1 MIHPEKKEKLK
12 KVAKAMVAPGKGI
25 LAADESH
32 GNIEK
37 KFAKLG
43 VPMTEENRRAYRE
56 VLFTAPE
63 LGEHISGVIMFDET
77 IRHSTEDGRS
87 FVSVLEEVGVLP
99 GIKVDVG
106 LKEMKDSPGEKLMK
120 EMEGLEKRMEEYA
133 KLGAK
138 FAKARAVITINEGLP
153 TEANIRQN
161 AKDLAAY
168 ALTCQKAGI
177 VPMVEPEVLMDG
189 THSMERHEEA
199 TEKTLRAVFEELDR
213 VGVMIE
219 GMILKPNMVLHG
231 KESGKTAAPE
241 EVAEATLRVLKKVLP
256 DELPGVTFLSGGQSE
271 EEATEN
277 LHAINKMGSF
287 PWGLSFSF
295 GRALQASALK
305 AWGGKKEN
313 AKHAHKHLHHRKK
326 MNSLAT
332 LGKYHKKLE
341 EEKHKQ

>member
-1 MIHPEKKEKLK
+1 MLHPEKKKKLK
-12 KVAKAMVAPGKGI
+12 KIAKAMVKPGKGI

-37 KFAKLG
+37 KFAKLN

-63 LGEHISGVIMFDET
+63 LGDHISGVIMFDET
-77 IRHSTEDGRS
+77 IRHKTSDGRS

-106 LKEMKDSPGEKLMK
+106 LKEMENSSGEKLMK
-120 EMEGLEKRMEEYA
+120 EMEGLAERLEEYA
-133 KLGAK
+133 SLGAK
-138 FAKARAVITINEGLP
+138 FAKARAVITIEEGLP
-153 TEANIRQN
+153 TDANIRQN

-168 ALTCQKAGI
+168 ALECQKAGI

-189 THSMERHEEA
+189 THSMERHAEA
-199 TEKTLRAVFEELDR
+199 TERTLEAVFEELENT
-213 VGVMIE
+213 GVFIE

-231 KESGKTAAPE
+231 KESGKKATPD
-241 EVAEATLRVLKKVLP
+241 EVAEATLKVFKKVLP
-256 DELPGVTFLSGGQSE
+256 DDLPGVTFLSGGQSE

-277 LHAINKMGSF
+277 LQAINTMGPF
-287 PWGLSFSF
+287 PWNLTFSF

-305 AWGGKKEN
+305 AWSGKKEN
-313 AKHAHKHLHHRKK
+313 IKHAHTALHHRKK

-332 LGKYHKKLE
+332 LGKYHKKME
-341 EEKHKQ
+341 QKKK

>member
-1 MIHPEKKEKLK
+1 MIHPEKKRKLK
-12 KVAKAMVAPGKGI
+12 KVAKAMVTPGKGI

-37 KFAKLG
+37 KFAKIN
-43 VPMTEENRRAYRE
+43 VPSTEETRRAYRE
-56 VLFTAPE
+56 VLITTP
-63 LGEHISGVIMFDET
+63 GIGDYISGVIMFDET
-77 IRHSTEDGRS
+77 IRHKTSDGRS

-106 LKEMKDSPGEKLMK
+106 LEDMKNSPGEKLMK
-120 EMEGLEKRMEEYA
+120 EMEGLSDRLEEYA
-133 KLGAK
+133 KIGAK
-138 FAKARAVITINEGLP
+138 FAKARAVITIDEGLP

-161 AKDLAAY
+161 AKDLAVY

-189 THSMERHEEA
+189 THSMELHAEA
-199 TEKTLRAVFEELDR
+199 TERTLRAVFEELEKT
-213 VGVMIE
+213 GVIIE

-231 KESGKTAAPE
+231 KESGKTATPE
-241 EVAEATLRVLKKVLP
+241 EVAEATIKVLKKVLP
-256 DELPGVTFLSGGQSE
+256 ENLPGVTFLSGGQSE

-277 LHAINKMGSF
+277 LHAINTMGPF
-287 PWGLSFSF
+287 PWNLSFSF

-305 AWGGKKEN
+305 TWGGKKEN
-313 AKHAHKHLHHRKK
+313 AKHAHKHLQHRKK

-341 EEKHKQ
+341 RKKK